1 MSEGVVDE
9 RDRDLEA
16 TGAAG
21 GAVEG
26 ARGDV
31 LGVAADTAAP
41 ESAADAGRA
50 AGEGASAVRS
60 GNTVPPPSVTAMFD
74 RIAPVY
80 DRLNTLMTFGQDGR
94 WRRAAV
100 DACGLRPGDRA
111 IDVACGTGRLTI
123 ALAERVGPFGR
134 VVGVD
139 RSTGMIEL
147 ARAAARDL
155 VQVEF
160 VVADALALPV
170 EDGSFD
176 AATIAFGLRNLP
188 DFEAGFRELAR
199 VVRPG
204 GRVVCLELTQPRPAI
219 WAKTFRALFG
229 RLAPLAGRLYGV
241 GDTYRYL
248 PESLDGFPDA
258 PHLAAIMRRAGL
270 VDVRIRRFG
279 LATVALHVGRVPPR
293 D

>member
-1 MSEGVVDE
+1 MPDFTELKQKHRLIWAMGEYNRIAQGILTVADHVV
-9 RDRDLEA
+9 RS
-16 TGAAG
+16 
-21 GAVEG
+21 
-26 ARGDV
+26 ARI
-31 LGVAADTAAP
+31 
-41 ESAADAGRA
+41 R
-50 AGEGASAVRS
+50 AGEKV
-60 GNTVPPPSVTAMFD
+60 
-74 RIAPVY
+74 
-80 DRLNTLMTFGQDGR
+80 L
-94 WRRAAV
+94 
-100 DACGLRPGDRA
+100 
-111 IDVACGTGRLTI
+111 DVACGTGRLTI

-160 VVADALALPV
+160 IVGDALALPV
-170 EDGSFD
+170 EDASFD
-176 AATIAFGLRNLP
+176 AATIGFGLRNLP

-204 GRVVCLELTQPRPAI
+204 GRVVCLELTQPRPVI
-219 WAKTFRALFG
+219 WATTFRALFG

-241 GDTYRYL
+241 GDAYRYL

-258 PHLAAIMRRAGL
+258 VRMAGIMRRAGL
-270 VDVRIRRFG
+270 VDIRIRRFG

-293 D
+293 P

>member
-1 MSEGVVDE
+1 MNGGRVPERAGREPDRAPDVGGRPEALRREVMAARPALDLPRPDE
-9 RDRDLEA
+9 
-16 TGAAG
+16 G
-21 GAVEG
+21 GAPV
-26 ARGDV
+26 
-31 LGVAADTAAP
+31 
-41 ESAADAGRA
+41 RA
-50 AGEGASAVRS
+50 
-60 GNTVPPPSVTAMFD
+60 GNTVPAPSVTAMFD

-80 DRLNTLMTFGQDGR
+80 DRLNTLMTLGQDGR

-100 DACGLRPGDRA
+100 DACDLEPGDRA

-160 VVADALALPV
+160 IVGDALALPV
-170 EDGSFD
+170 EDASFD
-176 AATIAFGLRNLP
+176 AATIGFGLRNLP

-204 GRVVCLELTQPRPAI
+204 GRVVCLELTQPRPVI
-219 WAKTFRALFG
+219 WATTFRALFG

-241 GDTYRYL
+241 GDAYRYL

-258 PHLAAIMRRAGL
+258 VRMAGIMRRAGL
-270 VDVRIRRFG
+270 VDIRIRRFG

-293 D
+293 P

>member
-1 MSEGVVDE
+1 MSEGAVDE
-9 RDRDLEA
+9 RDRDLGT
-16 TGAAG
+16 TGAVG
-21 GAVEG
+21 GATPT
-26 ARGDV
+26 D
-31 LGVAADTAAP
+31 AAP
-41 ESAADAGRA
+41 TGADDAGRA

>member
-1 MSEGVVDE
+1 MSEGAVEE
-9 RDRDLEA
+9 RDTVAGPPPETVGPTDGPGNRRASTEPAETSEA
-16 TGAAG
+16 PTAG
-21 GAVEG
+21 GRSPG
-26 ARGDV
+26 
-31 LGVAADTAAP
+31 
-41 ESAADAGRA
+41 
-50 AGEGASAVRS
+50 VRS
-60 GNTVPPPSVTAMFD
+60 GNTVPAPSVTAMFD

-100 DACGLRPGDRA
+100 DACRLEPGDRV

-134 VVGVD
+134 VLGVD
-139 RSTGMIEL
+139 RSTAMIGL

-160 VVADALALPV
+160 VVGDALALPV
-170 EDGSFD
+170 DDDSFD

-219 WAKTFRALFG
+219 WARVFRAVFG

-241 GDTYRYL
+241 GDAYRYL

-258 PHLAAIMRRAGL
+258 AHLAAIMRRAGL
-270 VDVRIRRFG
+270 VDVRVRRFG
-279 LATVALHVGRVPPR
+279 LATVALHVGRVPR
-293 D
+293 S